1 MKTASITQTKNQLSA
16 LIDRVKR
23 GETILILDRGKP
35 VARMIT
41 VGGAVDGGEAS
52 GLLDKLERSG
62 LIRRAE
68 EPLDPV
74 LFDEQPP
81 SLPKRASALTI
92 LLEERERGR

>member
-41 VGGAVDGGEAS
+41 VGGAVDG